1 MSGLVAEIVG
11 ELRSNYG
18 EEIEKIKTLE
28 VDEIQKFIDKIN
40 GDTEFQKVLQEYKE
54 YLEVLKEKNQED
66 LKNELIELFKEK
78 QSGGA
83 LQNDPRTLGHRK
95 RIRDEVAKFERNNPT
110 ISVFIGVLIVGAVL
124 LKDLFGNNQNAQ
136 ESTAEAIHNILNSTG
151 TSNGGRKRVKS
162 NRKSKKQ
169 SKSKRKGNR
178 RRSVRYRRRR

>member
-1 MSGLVAEIVG
+1 MSGLVRDIVT

-18 EEIEKIKTLE
+18 EEIEKIKTLK
-28 VDEIQKFIDKIN
+28 VGEIQQVIDKIK
-40 GDTEFQKVLQEYKE
+40 GDEFQTVLQKYKE
-54 YLEVLKEKNQED
+54 YLKGKD
-66 LKNELIELFKEK
+66 LKKELKELFKEDPK

-83 LQNDPRTLGHRK
+83 PPPNHRTLHHRNE
-95 RIRDEVAKFERNNPT
+95 IRRLGAEFENQFPE
-110 ISVFIGVLIVGAVL
+110 ISVFICVLIVVVVL
-124 LKDLFGNNQNAQ
+124 LKDLSVNNQNTRVP
-136 ESTAEAIHNILNSTG
+136 TAEEIHELLESILGFNG